1 MKFYR
6 IYIELTNV
14 CGLRCSFCPSK
25 ELPNTTMDLDFFE
38 SLVKEAKSF
47 TKEIACHV
55 VGDPLT
61 LSNLNEYLDI
71 IHKHKLKAMLTT
83 SGYFMRKHS
92 YETLFHPAVKQI
104 NVSLNAF
111 NKNDTSIS
119 FEQYMK
125 PILKLCHEKIKQE
138 KEIFINLRM
147 WNLDEIMSEEKFNA
161 ELFSLLEKEF
171 DVTLDLKTLDPK
183 EKKNIRLENKV
194 LLHFDNYFEWPSLK
208 NKNYGHGTCQ
218 GLSSHI
224 GVLANGDVI
233 PCCLDN
239 DAVMKL
245 GNVKEQSLKEI
256 VYGKRATDMIEGFKV
271 GQCSEEMCLKCSYKD
286 RFNLLGNN
294 SPSRMG
300 QNLMLLK

>member
-14 CGLRCSFCPSK
+14 CGLRCTFCPSK
-25 ELPNTTMDLDFFE
+25 NLPNTSMSLEFFE
-38 SLVKEAKSF
+38 SIIQEAKHF
-47 TKEIACHV
+47 TREIACHV

-61 LSNLNEYLDI
+61 LSNLYDYLELL
-71 IHKHKLKAMLTT
+71 HKHKLKAMLTT
-83 SGYFMRKHS
+83 SGYFMKKHG

-119 FEQYMK
+119 FEQYMQ
-125 PILKLCHEKIKQE
+125 PILKLCHEKVEQE

-147 WNLDEIMSEEKFNA
+147 WNLDEIMSEEKFNTQ
-161 ELFSLLEKEF
+161 LFSLLEKEF
-171 DVTLDLKTLDPK
+171 DVELDLKGLDPK

-218 GLSSHI
+218 GLNSHI
-224 GVLANGDVI
+224 GILANGDVV

-239 DAVMKL
+239 DAVIKL

-256 VYGKRATDMIEGFKV
+256 VYGKRATEMIEGFKKNM
-271 GQCSEEMCLKCSYKD
+271 CSEEMCLKCSYKE
-286 RFNLLGNN
+286 RFN
-294 SPSRMG
+294 
-300 QNLMLLK
+300 